1 MSRER
6 LQELQLKRLRE
17 TVERVYNYVPH
28 YRRAF
33 QDIGIEPEDIR
44 SLDDLQKLPFTNKQD
59 FRDTYP
65 FGLFAVAKNEI
76 VRFHSSS
83 GTTGKPTVVGY
94 TKGDVA

>member
-1 MSRER
+1 MYVQRASARAAV
-6 LQELQLKRLRE
+6 KGLRE
-17 TVERVYNYVPH
+17 TVEWVYNYVPH

-44 SLDDLQKLPFTNKQD
+44 SLDDLQTAFTNKQD

-65 FGLFAVAKNEI
+65 LVYLLAKNEI

-83 GTTGKPTVVGY
+83 GTTENLQ
-94 TKGDVA
+94 